1 MTTITRKCKPKQK
14 LSPRQKRVEIDRKRR
29 KAWALEI
36 TLPLH
41 DLSDRTRY
49 KSHRYTL
56 DPSYLVVRTS
66 ETIRQHDLVKVD
78 GEILKVVSVEVVSE
92 GCVEIRTV
100 KFARYQE

>member
-1 MTTITRKCKPKQK
+1 MNTITRKCKPNRK

-49 KSHRYTL
+49 KSHRYHF
-56 DPSYLVVRTS
+56 DPDFFVVRTS
-66 ETIRQHDLVKVD
+66 EVIKQHDLLSVD
-78 GEILKVVSVEVVSE
+78 GEILKVVSVEVIAP
-92 GCVEIRTV
+92 GAVEIRTIR
-100 KFARYQE
+100 FERYNR